1 VRRFRGASA
10 GGGAGFTLL
19 ELVLAMSALALLSA
33 ICYGAFHV
41 GIRAVEKGEVA
52 VVTAQRLRVVM
63 DMMIRQV
70 KSAVATVPAGRTEGE
85 EDEDP
90 EFITPCPYF
99 VGSRD
104 FLSFLTAAGMLGG
117 GGLSLV
123 TYRVLPD
130 PPRLVVEE
138 TPWPAELPGREWSGG
153 SRATVA
159 LEGFTEAWFEYHPP
173 VSVGDPPL
181 TGDWLSAWDA
191 CSEDMDL
198 DVEYEFSLPGAVR
211 FRVRGLPGVEVD
223 VWTQEIPT
231 MLASA
236 SPENA
241 SGGEGF

>member
-1 VRRFRGASA
+1 MAPPHGARS
-10 GGGAGFTLL
+10 GFTLL

-70 KSAVATVPAGRTEGE
+70 KSAVATVPAGQSEDEAE
-85 EDEDP
+85 EDA
-90 EFITPCPYF
+90 EFRTPCPYF

-123 TYRVLPD
+123 TYRVVPD

-153 SRATVA
+153 ARATVA
-159 LEGFTEAWFEYHPP
+159 LSEFAEAWFEYHPP
-173 VSVGDPPL
+173 VSVGEPPL
-181 TGDWLSAWDA
+181 ADDAWLSSWDA
-191 CSEDMDL
+191 CSEDTNL
-198 DVEYEFSLPGAVR
+198 DIEYEFSLPGAVR
-211 FRVRGLPGVEVD
+211 FRVRGLKGVEVD
-223 VWTQEIPT
+223 VWTQEMPI

>member
-1 VRRFRGASA
+1 VRPSRGASPA
-10 GGGAGFTLL
+10 GRSGFTLL

-70 KSAVATVPAGRTEGE
+70 KSAVASVPAGKTEGE
-85 EDEDP
+85 EEEDP
-90 EFITPCPYF
+90 EFTTPCPYF
-99 VGSRD
+99 VGTRD

-130 PPRLVVEE
+130 PPRLVVQE
-138 TPWPAELPGREWSGG
+138 TPWPSVLPGREWSGG
-153 SRATVA
+153 PRATVA
-159 LEGFTEAWFEYHPP
+159 LEGFSEAWFEYHPP
-173 VSVGDPPL
+173 VSVGEPPL
-181 TGDWLSAWDA
+181 KGDWLAAWDA
-191 CSEDMDL
+191 CSEDMNL
-198 DVEYEFSLPGAVR
+198 DIEYEFSLPGAVR
-211 FRVRGLPGVEVD
+211 FRVRGLKGVEVD
-223 VWTQEIPT
+223 LWTQEMPV